1 MNKQDTKIMAV
12 GGRQSDRQNEAEH
25 ASAVPPSGQHSA
37 VAHKPVWRRYLPIIV
52 IAAGLAAGYAAG
64 LHTYLSLEVLA
75 EKRDTLVAYVKDNFA
90 LSLAVYFAAY
100 VLAVA
105 FSFPAASVL
114 TIFGGFLFG
123 WLAGGIVTA
132 FAATIGASAVFLA
145 AKSAFGDVLRRKAG
159 GFLNRLADGFEKD
172 ALSYLFVLRLAPVFP
187 FFVVNIAPA
196 FFGVPLRTYLIA
208 TFFGILPGTFAYAWL
223 GQGVDSVLVAAS
235 EAGREV
241 SVGDLVTPEI
251 TFAFAAMALVAAIP
265 PVLRRLRGPGKN

>member
-1 MNKQDTKIMAV
+1 MTTTVERRGNGSED
-12 GGRQSDRQNEAEH
+12 AETP
-25 ASAVPPSGQHSA
+25 APRKFGL
-37 VAHKPVWRRYLPIIV
+37 RRFLPILV

-64 LHTYLSLEVLA
+64 LHEYLSLAVLA
-75 EKRDTLVAYVKDNFA
+75 EKRDALVALVDGNFV
-90 LSLAVYFAAY
+90 LSLAVYFFLY

-132 FAATIGASAVFLA
+132 FAATLGASAVFLA

-159 GFLNRLADGFEKD
+159 GFAARLADGFEKD

-196 FFGVPLRTYLIA
+196 FFGVPLRTYVIA
-208 TFFGILPGTFAYAWL
+208 TFFGILPGTFAYSWL
-223 GQGVDSVLVAAS
+223 GQGVDSVIVAAA
-235 EAGREV
+235 EAGREIT
-241 SVGDLVTPEI
+241 VGDLVTPEI
-251 TFAFAAMALVAAIP
+251 TIAFAALALVAAIP
-265 PVLRRLRGPGKN
+265 PVLRRLRGPGKS

>member
-1 MNKQDTKIMAV
+1 MAV
-12 GGRQSDRQNEAEH
+12 GGHGPEAKSEAER
-25 ASAVPPSGQHSA
+25 ARAVPPSGQRAAGAGA
-37 VAHKPVWRRYLPIIV
+37 VGKPVWRRYLPILV

-64 LHTYLSLEVLA
+64 LHHYLSLEVLA
-75 EKRDTLVAYVKDNFA
+75 DKRDTLVAYVHDNYA
-90 LSLAVYFAAY
+90 LSLAVYFTVY

-132 FAATIGASAVFLA
+132 FAATIGAAAVFLA
-145 AKSAFGDVLRRKAG
+145 ARSAFGDVLRRKAG
-159 GFLNRLADGFEKD
+159 TFLNRLADGFEKD

-196 FFGVPLRTYLIA
+196 FFGVPLRTYVIA
-208 TFFGILPGTFAYAWL
+208 TFFGILPGTFAYSWL

-241 SVGDLVTPEI
+241 SASDLVTPEI
-251 TFAFAAMALVAAIP
+251 TFAFAALALVAAIP
-265 PVLRRLRGPGKN
+265 PVLRRLRGPGKS